1 MNTLAVHMKLLN
13 IAVCLLGMCMMLGG
27 CAAVGPNFKKPEVNL
42 PERWQEVDTS
52 KLPGEA
58 TCREDITNWW
68 TVFNDTVLNFLV
80 EKAVNQNLTLQVA
93 GLRIF
98 EARAELGFTTGL
110 LYPQQQRLQ
119 AGASRI
125 KSSKNA
131 ANTMQIDTNYVDY
144 DVGFDAAWE
153 LDFWGRYRRAIE
165 AADAGLHASIADY
178 DNAMV
183 ALVAEVA
190 RTYVLIRT
198 LETRIAL
205 AWENT
210 EIQQRSL
217 EIAQR
222 RFKGGMVTE
231 LDVQQAIA
239 LLKMTQ
245 ALVPRF
251 GKNLQKAKHALSVLL
266 GLPPGELPENLVDS
280 RKVPMVPSQVVMG
293 VPAELLRRRPD
304 IRRAEMVA
312 AAQCSLIGVAKAD
325 LYPHFTLIGSIGL
338 RASKASFTKAGGDDG
353 SNSSDLFSSNSL
365 QLFAG
370 PSIRWDIFNYGRLKN
385 KVRVQ
390 DARFQQVIVQYQ
402 NTVLNAAREVEDAIA
417 GFLRSQDENAFLE
430 SSVQASKRAVDIS
443 LLQYREGLVD
453 YQRVLSAQ
461 SFLTRQQD
469 QQTSASSLVALNL
482 VSLYKALGG
491 GWQIRQEKGFVSKK
505 IKEEMHRRTDW
516 GDLLD

>member
-1 MNTLAVHMKLLN
+1 M
-13 IAVCLLGMCMMLGG
+13 
-27 CAAVGPNFKKPEVNL
+27 
-42 PERWQEVDTS
+42 
-52 KLPGEA
+52 PGRA
-58 TCREDITNWW
+58 TCSEDVTNWW
-68 TVFNDTVLNFLV
+68 TVFNDPVLNSLV
-80 EKAVNQNLTLQVA
+80 EKALNQNLTLQVA

-119 AGASRI
+119 AGASRV

-131 ANTMQIDTNYVDY
+131 ANTMLLDTDYVDY

-153 LDFWGRYRRAIE
+153 LDFWGRYRRAVE
-165 AADAGLHASIADY
+165 AADASLHASIADY

-183 ALVAEVA
+183 TLVAEVA

-198 LETRIAL
+198 FEKRIAL
-205 AWENT
+205 ARENT
-210 EIQQRSL
+210 GIQQRSL

-222 RFKGGMVTE
+222 RFKGGIVTE
-231 LDVQQAIA
+231 LDVQQATA
-239 LLKMTQ
+239 LLKNTQ

-251 GKNLQKAKHALSVLL
+251 TKNLQEAKHALSVLL
-266 GLPPGELPENLVDS
+266 GLPPGELPESLVDS
-280 RKVPMVPSQVVMG
+280 RKVPMVLPQVVVG

-304 IRRAEMVA
+304 IRRAEMMA
-312 AAQCSLIGVAKAD
+312 AAQCDLIGVAKAD
-325 LYPHFTLIGSIGL
+325 LYPHFILIGSIGL
-338 RASKASFTKAGGDDG
+338 RTSTSLFTKAGGIDG
-353 SNSSDLFSSNSL
+353 SNFSDLFSSDSF

-390 DARFQQVIVQYQ
+390 DARFQQLIVQYQ
-402 NTVLNAAREVEDAIA
+402 NTVLNAAREVEDAIV
-417 GFLRSQDENAFLE
+417 GFLRSQDENAFLK
-430 SSVQASKRAVDIS
+430 SGVQASKRAVDIS

-461 SFLTRQQD
+461 SFLTQQQD
-469 QQTSASSLVALNL
+469 QQTSTSSLVALNL
-482 VSLYKALGG
+482 ISLYKALGG
-491 GWQIRQEKGFVSKK
+491 GWDIRQEKGFVSNK
-505 IKEEMHRRTDW
+505 IKKEMRQRTDW

>member
-1 MNTLAVHMKLLN
+1 MKLLN
-13 IAVCLLGMCMMLGG
+13 TPICLLGMCMMLGG
-27 CAAVGPNFKKPEVNL
+27 CFAAGPNFKKPEAIL
-42 PERWQEVDTS
+42 SERWQEADTL
-52 KLPGEA
+52 KLPGRA
-58 TCREDITNWW
+58 TGKEDITNWW
-68 TVFNDTVLNFLV
+68 TVFNDPALNSLV
-80 EKAVNQNLTLQVA
+80 EKALNQNLTLQVA

-98 EARAELGFTTGL
+98 EARAELGFTTGS

-119 AGASRI
+119 VGAARVR
-125 KSSKNA
+125 SSKNA
-131 ANTMQIDTNYVDY
+131 ANTMQVDTDYVDY

-165 AADAGLHASIADY
+165 AADAGLQASIADY

-183 ALVAEVA
+183 TLVAEVA
-190 RTYVLIRT
+190 RTYVLLRT
-198 LETRIAL
+198 LERRIAL
-205 AWENT
+205 ARENT

-217 EIAQR
+217 EIAR
-222 RFKGGMVTE
+222 RKFKGGIVTE
-231 LDVQQAIA
+231 LDVQQAMA
-239 LLKMTQ
+239 LLKNTQ
-245 ALVPRF
+245 ALVPRL
-251 GKNLQKAKHALSVLL
+251 GKNLQEAKHALSVLL
-266 GLPPGELPENLVDS
+266 GLPPGVLPESLVDS
-280 RKVPMVPSQVVMG
+280 RKVPMASPQVVVG

-304 IRRAEMVA
+304 IRRAEMLA
-312 AAQCSLIGVAKAD
+312 AAQCGLIGVARAD

-338 RASKASFTKAGGDDG
+338 RASKASFTKAGGIDG
-353 SNSSDLFSSNSL
+353 SSFSDLFSSDSF

-385 KVRVQ
+385 RVRVQ
-390 DARFQQVIVQYQ
+390 DARFEQLIVQYQ
-402 NTVLNAAREVEDAIA
+402 NTVLNAAREVENAIS
-417 GFLRSQDENAFLE
+417 GFLRSQDEDIFLK

-461 SFLTRQQD
+461 SFLTQQQD

-491 GWQIRQEKGFVSKK
+491 GWDIRQEKGFVSKN
-505 IKEEMHRRTDW
+505 IKKEMRQRTDW